1 MGIQR
6 KRGNEVLN
14 KVILSGTLVR
24 DPASNE
30 NSKAVRFTI
39 ASKRSFKDKDGNY
52 GADFPNCVAFGKTAE
67 FISKYFQKGSAIMVE
82 GRINTSSYTGKD
94 GNKVYTTDVAVDRA
108 EFGIKATDASARE
121 NGEADSF
128 MNLPDNASDNLPM
141 FG

>member
-1 MGIQR
+1 MGIKR

-24 DPASNE
+24 DPASND
-30 NSKAVRFTI
+30 KGATRFTI
-39 ASKRSFKDKDGNY
+39 ASKRGFKDKDGNY

-67 FISKYFQKGSAIMVE
+67 FVSKYFQKGSAIMVE

-108 EFGIKATDASARE
+108 EFGIKATDSPKAESGNDA
-121 NGEADSF
+121 F